1 MSKTGSANR
10 LYSTTNK
17 ERDRKMILEITPIYA
32 VPLAVLM
39 LILWVNVTKT
49 RAANGISIGDAGDVA
64 LHEKIRRHGNFIEWV
79 PIVLLM
85 MLMAELRGVGNMW
98 LHIAGILLVVS
109 RALHPLGLKADA
121 PKHPLRIVGNT
132 GSLIALVICAAG
144 IVYSYLG

>member
-1 MSKTGSANR
+1 
-10 LYSTTNK
+10 
-17 ERDRKMILEITPIYA
+17 MILEITPIYA
-32 VPLAVLM
+32 VPLAVLTLM
-39 LILWVNVTKT
+39 LWVNVTKM
-49 RAANGISIGDAGDVA
+49 RAAKSVSIGDAGDVA

-85 MLMAELRGVGNMW
+85 MLMAELRGVGDMW